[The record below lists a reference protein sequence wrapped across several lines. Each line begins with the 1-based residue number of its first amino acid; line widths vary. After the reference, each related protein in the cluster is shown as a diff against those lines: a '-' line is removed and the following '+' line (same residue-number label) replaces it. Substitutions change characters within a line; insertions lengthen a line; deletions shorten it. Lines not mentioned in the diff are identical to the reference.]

1 MSRGNK
7 STRKAKSPSHQLVD
21 AGTTPVKNDTW
32 FFVTCGLIIF
42 AAGLLCWRASN
53 SEIRRA
59 ELALSR
65 SEFHE
70 ALTLAEVA
78 LRSEPTS
85 SRGLV
90 VAGLACVALKN
101 PTAAYQYLTRVS
113 NSDRTLLGIAQ
124 RQLGEIAFAAG
135 RVSEAETWLRKAREA
150 APDDPRVLDQ
160 LIYLLTLEGRTWEAR
175 NLIFEQFRAGRVNSN
190 YVTLISNRKSSLA
203 NAKDFAKRCL
213 SVVPN
218 DLLPNLPVAI
228 DAWQDN
234 QHEKVIELTEAI
246 LRKHPG
252 SIDAASLL
260 FNVLVETGDFDK
272 AERVHARLPV
282 TLEDRPDVWVGR
294 GILEEKRGQLKSAVR
309 CFGEALRRDPNIT
322 RANLHLAQ
330 SLTQLGLPEIAAP
343 FADRANRLAKLQP
356 QLAVNLSE
364 LDLGKFRSIVEQ
376 LESLGRDWEA
386 AAWCRL
392 ILLETGAM
400 PDWARVTEHRLHQA
414 LSASNTF
421 TTDAK
426 NPILNLDLSQFPLPS
441 QNKKVVE
448 PSKSVV
454 PAIDLSRSAT
464 FRDDAVNCGLSFT
477 YRNGASPGDIETM
490 YEMNGGGVAVL
501 DYDGDH
507 WPDLFFTEGGLL
519 PPNLSDGSRC
529 DQLFRNVSTSATT
542 SSVHATK
549 CFLNVS
555 TEVGINDVGYGQG
568 VAVGDFDNDG
578 FPDLYVGNIGS
589 NQLYRNNGDG
599 TFSDF
604 TSKSG
609 TQAGGWTSSCV
620 FADLN
625 QDGFPDLYV
634 VTYLEGEELAQRTC
648 NKQKHP
654 RCAPLDFQAQ
664 QDRLYLNLGDG
675 QFRDVTEASGVV
687 APDGR
692 GLGVVA
698 ADFDGSHRLSLF
710 VGNDMSAN
718 FYFRNQTTSQDSI
731 AFQEQALQAGL
742 AFDDQGAAK
751 ACMGV
756 AAGDYNGDGRLDLFV
771 TNFYRQFND
780 LYVQQPDGSFRDLSR
795 KSNLA
800 NDSFQMLGW
809 GTQFIDGE
817 LDGFPD
823 LILANGHVH
832 EPSDP
837 QVPYR
842 MKPQYYRNFGNER
855 FAEVSSSVLG
865 TFFES
870 EHHGRSLARIDWNR
884 DGREDV
890 CITHLNEPVA
900 LLTNQTEPHGTFL
913 AVRLVGV
920 RSSRDP
926 IGATVKV
933 VVGEKT
939 FQRQLIAGDGFQASN
954 ERKLIFGLG
963 DAQSIDSLEVNW
975 PTGSTQ
981 TFQRIKANQEL
992 RIVEEGSH
1000 SLFVP

>member
-1 MSRGNK
+1 MSRRNK
-7 STRKAKSPSHQLVD
+7 SSRKTTSPSNQLIES
-21 AGTTPVKNDTW
+21 ATTPIRKDTW
-32 FFVTCGLIIF
+32 FLVTSGLLIFV
-42 AAGLLCWRASN
+42 AGLLCWRVSN
-53 SEIRRA
+53 LEIRRA
-59 ELALSR
+59 EIALSR
-65 SEFHE
+65 HEFHE
-70 ALTLAEVA
+70 ALMLAEVA

-90 VAGLACVALKN
+90 VSGLACVALKN
-101 PTAAYQYLTRVS
+101 PTAAYQYLMRVS
-113 NSDRTLLGIAQ
+113 DSDRTLLGVAQ
-124 RQLGEIAFAAG
+124 RQLGEIALDAG
-135 RVSEAETWLRKAREA
+135 RISEAEAWLRKAREA
-150 APDDPRVLDQ
+150 APDDPMVLDQ

-175 NLIFEQFRAGRVNSN
+175 SLIFDQFRAGRVNSN

-203 NAKDFAKRCL
+203 NAKDFARRCL

-228 DAWQDN
+228 EAWRDN
-234 QHEKVIELTEAI
+234 QLEKVIELTEAI
-246 LRKHPG
+246 LRKHPE
-252 SIDAASLL
+252 SVDAASLL
-260 FNVLVETGDFDK
+260 FNVFVETGDFDK

-282 TLEDRPDVWVGR
+282 TSEDRPDVWVGR
-294 GILEEKRGQLKSAVR
+294 GILAEKQGQLTSAVR
-309 CFGEALRRDPNIT
+309 CFGEALRRDPNT
-322 RANLHLAQ
+322 ARANLHLAQ
-330 SLTQLGLPEIAAP
+330 SLTQLGLTKVAEP

-356 QLAVNLSE
+356 LLAVNLSE
-364 LDLGKFRSIVEQ
+364 LDLGKIRSIVEQ

-386 AAWCRL
+386 AAWCHL
-392 ILLETGAM
+392 ILLETGFM
-400 PDWARVTEHRLHQA
+400 PEWASITERRLHQA

-426 NPILNLDLSQFPLPS
+426 NPVLNLDLSQFPLPS
-441 QNKKVVE
+441 QNKKIVE
-448 PSKSVV
+448 PSNSVV
-454 PAIDLSRSAT
+454 PKIDLSRSAT

-477 YRNGASPGDIETM
+477 YRNGASSGDIETM

-507 WPDLFFTEGGLL
+507 WPDLFFTQGGLL
-519 PPNLSDGSRC
+519 PPNSSDGSRC
-529 DQLFRNVSTSATT
+529 DQLFRNVSTRAAT

-555 TEVGINDVGYGQG
+555 SEAGINDVGYGQG
-568 VAVGDFDNDG
+568 VTVGDFDNDG

-599 TFSDF
+599 TFTDF
-604 TSKSG
+604 TSSSG

-625 QDGFPDLYV
+625 QDGLPDLYV
-634 VTYLEGEELAQRTC
+634 VTYLEGEELAQRIC

-675 QFRDVTEASGVV
+675 QFRDVTETSGAV

-718 FYFRNQTTSQDSI
+718 FYFRNQTRSQDSI
-731 AFQEQALQAGL
+731 AFQEQALLAGL

-751 ACMGV
+751 ACMGI

-795 KSNLA
+795 KANLA

-809 GTQFIDGE
+809 GTQFIDAE

-837 QVPYR
+837 DVPYR
-842 MKPQYYRNFGNER
+842 MRPQYYRNLGNEK
-855 FAEVSSSVLG
+855 FAEVSSFMLG
-865 TFFES
+865 QFFES

-900 LLTNQTEPHGTFL
+900 ILTNETEPHGNFL
-913 AVRLVGV
+913 AVHLVGV
-920 RSSRDP
+920 RSSRDA

-933 VVGEKT
+933 VAGEKI
-939 FQRQLIAGDGFQASN
+939 FQRQLVAGDGFHASN
-954 ERKLIFGLG
+954 ERKLVFGLG
-963 DAQSIDSLEVNW
+963 DTHWIDTLEVNW

-981 TFQRIKANQEL
+981 TFQRIKANQEFL
-992 RIVEEGSH
+992 IVEER
-1000 SLFVP
+1000 SLNLIVP